1 MNLEF
6 LNPYKDGTPFHPAV
20 VHLPLGVSLVLP
32 LLALLAAVAIWKG
45 WVPKRTWWVIV
56 LLQAML
62 AVGSFMAYQTGE
74 HEKDLVGGIVDDAP
88 VDAHEEAAQVFSVT
102 VYATLAVSIA
112 AGFAQASRLAP
123 VAHLLVAAL
132 SLVIVFLGMRVGHLG
147 GRLIYVHNAAQ
158 AHLPE
163 ATGSDGADADADGE
177 KKSGGGEKTGDGD
190 HDDD

>member
-1 MNLEF
+1 MNFEF

-32 LLALLAAVAIWKG
+32 MLALFAAVAIWKG

-56 LLQAML
+56 LLQFML

-102 VYATLAVSIA
+102 VYATLVVSLA
-112 AGFAQASRLAP
+112 AGFAHASRLAP
-123 VAHLLVAAL
+123 LAHLLVAAL
-132 SLVIVFLGMRVGHLG
+132 GLVIVFLGMRVGHLG

-163 ATGSDGADADADGE
+163 ATGADDGDKE
-177 KKSGGGEKTGDGD
+177 TGGGEKRGDGD

>member
-6 LNPYKDGTPFHPAV
+6 LNPYKDGTPFHPAL

-32 LLALLAAVAIWKG
+32 LLAFLAAVAIWKG

-62 AVGSFMAYQTGE
+62 AVGTFMTYQTGK

-88 VDAHEEAAQVFSVT
+88 VAAHEEAAEVFSVA
-102 VYATLAVSIA
+102 VYATLVVSIA
-112 AGFAQASRLAP
+112 AGVAQASRLAP

-132 SLVIVFLGMRVGHLG
+132 GLVIVFLGMRVGHLG

-163 ATGSDGADADADGE
+163 ATGADTGDGDGE
-177 KKSGGGEKTGDGD
+177 KKKADGD
-190 HDDD
+190 QDD